1 MRVAVCAVLGPWA
14 TPDLD
19 QGESPVKN
27 PRLSMRQLEATTDLL
42 GAPTRMRF
50 LDPLNSWNPVGAL
63 VNSMTDG

>member
-27 PRLSMRQLEATTDLL
+27 PRLSMRQLEVVTGPARSDVVAIVSQITEHGLL
-42 GAPTRMRF
+42 ITASET
-50 LDPLNSWNPVGAL
+50 
-63 VNSMTDG
+63 